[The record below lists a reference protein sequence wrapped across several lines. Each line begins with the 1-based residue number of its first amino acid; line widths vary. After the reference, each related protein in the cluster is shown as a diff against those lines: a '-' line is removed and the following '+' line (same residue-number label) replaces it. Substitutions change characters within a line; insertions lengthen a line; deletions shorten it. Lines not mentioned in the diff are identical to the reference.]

1 MSWCFGTKKPPFTL
15 WSRFETG
22 QMFLTACVDIT
33 FVALSKRN
41 ISDRFAK
48 GSMNAIYVW
57 QLLCCFQTDAFLLWI
72 AAGGT
77 ILGVP
82 LKSCCDP
89 NFLPPP
95 TPLITF
101 YISYQTNR
109 LEGFFSLRVTNLHT
123 VTVTPRRDILV
134 VPFPVAWH
142 VGTDSFEFFQP

>member
-1 MSWCFGTKKPPFTL
+1 MLWDEKAPFTL

-22 QMFLTACVDIT
+22 QMFLKACVDIT

-48 GSMNAIYVW
+48 GSMNAICVW

-72 AAGGT
+72 GAGGT

-89 NFLPPP
+89 NFFTTAYSINNILHFLPNQSVGG
-95 TPLITF
+95 L
-101 YISYQTNR
+101 
-109 LEGFFSLRVTNLHT
+109 FSPRVTNLHT
-123 VTVTPRRDILV
+123 VTVTPRRGILV